1 MSVRTPGGAGLHGQR
16 GAGTHFEVSQAC
28 LGQCHII
35 GEEGAVLARDQ
46 GWVENMHLWAE
57 GGGVHQL
64 LSCPDFLGQSL
75 TLTTEE
81 PQKQP
86 QTTEDMGQTGPWA
99 RRGQEGSCH
108 RAGSQAPHRREAVG
122 VGGTGLRRAC
132 VHFLYVC
139 YLMRTL

>member
-1 MSVRTPGGAGLHGQR
+1 MRTPGGAGLHGQR
-16 GAGTHFEVSQAC
+16 GGAGTHFEVSQAC

-81 PQKQP
+81 PQRQP
-86 QTTEDMGQTGPWA
+86 QTTEDMGQTG
-99 RRGQEGSCH
+99 
-108 RAGSQAPHRREAVG
+108 RAGSVLSQSWLPGPTQEGGSGGRGDRIQEGMCSLPLCVLPHAYS
-122 VGGTGLRRAC
+122 LK
-132 VHFLYVC
+132 
-139 YLMRTL
+139 